1 MTHDFPTIEEVI
13 EFHDALIS
21 EFGGATGVRDEG
33 ALASAIMRPQMGYY
47 DTLIEEAAAL
57 MESLAMNHPFV
68 DGNKR
73 TAFAVTEAF
82 LRMNGYFI
90 DCDSEEAY
98 AFFMQLFETNSF
110 RFAELAAWLEEH
122 FRPLPGLDDKQG
134 LYCG

>member
-21 EFGGATGVRDEG
+21 EFGGAMGIRDEG

-47 DTLIEEAAAL
+47 DTLIEEATAL
-57 MESLAMNHPFV
+57 LESLAMNHPFV

-90 DCDSEEAY
+90 DCDNDEAH

-110 RFAELAAWLEEH
+110 RFAELAVWLEEH
-122 FRPLPGLDDKQG
+122 FRPLRES
-134 LYCG
+134 

>member
-90 DCDSEEAY
+90 ECDSEDAY

-122 FRPLPGLDDKQG
+122 FRPLPGS
-134 LYCG
+134 

>member
-1 MTHDFPTIEEVI
+1 MTQDFPTIEEVI

-90 DCDSEEAY
+90 ECASEDAY
-98 AFFMQLFETNSF
+98 TFFMQLFETNSF

-122 FRPLPGLDDKQG
+122 FRPLPGS
-134 LYCG
+134 

>member
-21 EFGGATGVRDEG
+21 EFGGAMGIRDEG

-57 MESLAMNHPFV
+57 LESLAMNHPFV

-90 DCDSEEAY
+90 DCDNDEAH

-110 RFAELAAWLEEH
+110 RFAELAVWLEEH
-122 FRPLPGLDDKQG
+122 FRPLTGS
-134 LYCG
+134 

>member
-21 EFGGATGVRDEG
+21 EFGGAMGIRDEG

-57 MESLAMNHPFV
+57 LESLTMNHPFV

-73 TAFAVTEAF
+73 TAFATTEAF
-82 LRMNGYFI
+82 LRMNGHFI
-90 DCDSEEAY
+90 DCDSKEAH

-110 RFAELAAWLEEH
+110 RFAELAVWLEEH
-122 FRPLPGLDDKQG
+122 SRPLPES
-134 LYCG
+134 